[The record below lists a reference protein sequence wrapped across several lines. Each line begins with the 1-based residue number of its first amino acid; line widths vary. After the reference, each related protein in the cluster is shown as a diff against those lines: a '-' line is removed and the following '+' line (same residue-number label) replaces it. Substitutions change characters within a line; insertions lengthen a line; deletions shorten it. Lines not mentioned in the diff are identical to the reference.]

1 MGDKRIIM
9 KIYGYKKDD
18 NNLMCLEETT
28 VQCTYE
34 ELSKLAQFFKDS
46 LDEFA
51 KMKNDAENAH
61 IHFRDWSDSWTEED
75 SDFIIAIINDRG

>member
-1 MGDKRIIM
+1 M

-18 NNLMCLEETT
+18 ENLLCLEEAT
-28 VQCTYE
+28 VHCTYE
-34 ELSKLAQFFKDS
+34 ELSKLAQFFQDA

-51 KMKNDAENAH
+51 NVKNDAGNAH

-75 SDFIIAIINDRG
+75 SDFIIAIKNEKEPS